1 MRCLEGDH
9 AFAHSMRTLW
19 VLDHPAHVRLLAP
32 LMCEGS
38 TADLI
43 VACERSEVQAMIESG
58 DGRLP
63 RRQTLWVP
71 RPVGE
76 GRYRKALYRLRTVQ
90 RFLAAANTDGQ
101 GSVERVVSV
110 GAPLEL
116 RAARPRLWRRSPVKE
131 RWYISDT
138 EVNHTAHRLA
148 LKAATDVVVP
158 THWRDDL
165 DGGFLSSFKG
175 RVHRLDGLHGHVHL
189 APHRRPSKVSSP
201 PRVLVRR
208 LLGDGVHDGG
218 EVVAFPDDAL
228 DGLALTSADEGAYE
242 GSPWDLVRELAAH
255 DGVITQSVTLASEAV
270 LQGTPCL
277 LVSAAQRGFLDRL
290 QADGAPLFRWR
301 GSKDETEWG
310 AVHAQFL
317 AGLHLTDA
325 LESVDWPDAKG
336 QLASWLNL

>member
-1 MRCLEGDH
+1 MK
-9 AFAHSMRTLW
+9 
-19 VLDHPAHVRLLAP
+19 
-32 LMCEGS
+32 
-38 TADLI
+38 
-43 VACERSEVQAMIESG
+43 Q
-58 DGRLP
+58 
-63 RRQTLWVP
+63 
-71 RPVGE
+71 
-76 GRYRKALYRLRTVQ
+76 
-90 RFLAAANTDGQ
+90 
-101 GSVERVVSV
+101 
-110 GAPLEL
+110 
-116 RAARPRLWRRSPVKE
+116 

-148 LKAATDVVVP
+148 LRAATDIVLP
-158 THWRDDL
+158 THWREDL
-165 DGGFLSSFKG
+165 DDGFLRSFKG
-175 RVHRLDGLHGHVHL
+175 RIHRLDGLHGHVHL

-208 LLGDGVHDGG
+208 LLGDGVHDVE

-228 DGLALTSADEGAYE
+228 DGLSLTSADEGAYE

-277 LVSAAQRGFLDRL
+277 LISAAQRGFLDRL
-290 QADGAPLFRWR
+290 ETDGAPLFRWR

-325 LESVDWPDAKG
+325 LESADWPDAKG
-336 QLASWLNL
+336 QLASWLNH

>member
-1 MRCLEGDH
+1 MRCLEGDD
-9 AFAHSMRTLW
+9 AFAPFMRTLW

-32 LMCEGS
+32 FMQEGATS
-38 TADLI
+38 DLI
-43 VACERSEVQAMIESG
+43 VACERKEVRAMIESG

-63 RRQTLWVP
+63 RRQTRWVP

-76 GRYRKALYRLRTVQ
+76 GRYRKALYRMRAVQ
-90 RFLAAANTDGQ
+90 RLLSAANKDGQ
-101 GSVERVVSV
+101 GAVERVVSV

-116 RAARPRLWRRSPVKE
+116 RAARPRWWRRSTVKQ

-148 LKAATDVVVP
+148 LKAATDIVLP
-158 THWRDDL
+158 THWREDL
-165 DGGFLSSFKG
+165 DGGFLASFKG

-208 LLGDGVHDGG
+208 LLGNGVHDNG
-218 EVVAFPDDAL
+218 ELVELPEDAL
-228 DGLALTSADEGAYE
+228 DGLALTSADEEAYE
-242 GSPWDLVRELAAH
+242 GSPWALDRELAAH

-277 LVSAAQRGFLDRL
+277 LISAAQRGFLDRL
-290 QADGAPLFRWR
+290 EADGAPLFRWHGR
-301 GSKDETEWG
+301 ESETEWD
-310 AVHAQFL
+310 AIHAQFL

-325 LESVDWPDAKG
+325 LDSADWPDAKG
-336 QLASWLNL
+336 QLASWLNP